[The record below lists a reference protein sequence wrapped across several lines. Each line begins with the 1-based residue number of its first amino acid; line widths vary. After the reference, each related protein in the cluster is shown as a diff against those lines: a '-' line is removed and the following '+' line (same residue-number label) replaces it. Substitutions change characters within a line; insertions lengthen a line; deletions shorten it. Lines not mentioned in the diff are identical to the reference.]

1 MPLVPQAL
9 IPLDGGTVTPHAW
22 PALPPDPEAGYSR
35 GQEAPGALGQTQ
47 AGKEEE
53 DQVQDEQQEV
63 GEPPEQSGRGGQGR
77 AAHPGPL
84 ARWTVPRT
92 NCPQPAAKLMSL
104 GASPAPDSKKPVC
117 MVDSPWGSGGC
128 TPACA

>member
-22 PALPPDPEAGYSR
+22 PALSPDPEAGYSR

-63 GEPPEQSGRGGQGR
+63 GEPPEQSRRGGQGR

-84 ARWTVPRT
+84 ARWTIPRT